1 LVHVPNKE
9 QAETILMI
17 MPMAHHFGTCQLHAP
32 EAPLNQT
39 AEGILKRPADNGV
52 ER

>member
-1 LVHVPNKE
+1 
-9 QAETILMI
+9 MS
-17 MPMAHHFGTCQLHAP
+17 MALDFGTCQPRVTDATF
-32 EAPLNQT
+32 NQT

>member
-1 LVHVPNKE
+1 VTD
-9 QAETILMI
+9 AT
-17 MPMAHHFGTCQLHAP
+17 
-32 EAPLNQT
+32 LNQT

>member
-1 LVHVPNKE
+1 
-9 QAETILMI
+9 MI
-17 MPMAHHFGTCQLHAP
+17 MPMALDFGTCQRHAP
-32 EAPLNQT
+32 EAPFNQT

>member
-1 LVHVPNKE
+1 MVPL
-9 QAETILMI
+9 ALD
-17 MPMAHHFGTCQLHAP
+17 FGTCQLHEP